1 MKKNAAASKKH
12 RSSKVGQRP
21 SPWAWFWFG
30 LMGLAIVASLARAIY
45 LYQSQGSTEASGV
58 EITAAAAY
66 GRYQTGADYFLDV
79 RTPEEW
85 ALVHLQNSTL
95 IPLADL
101 ASRLNEL
108 PPDRK
113 IVVVCATGSR
123 SRQALGILQKAGL
136 TQAVSMKG
144 GLTAWE
150 AAGYPVIAEP

>member
-1 MKKNAAASKKH
+1 MKKTAAASKKH
-12 RSSKVGQRP
+12 RSAQASQR
-21 SPWAWFWFG
+21 SSLWAWLLFG
-30 LMGLAIVASLARAIY
+30 LLGVVIVVSLARAIY
-45 LYQSQGSTEASGV
+45 LYLSSAGSSVA

-66 GRYQTGADYFLDV
+66 TRYQTGADYFLDV

-85 ALVHLQNSTL
+85 ELLHLQNSTL

-101 ASRLNEL
+101 PKRLTEL
-108 PPDRK
+108 PNDRK

-123 SRQALGILQKAGL
+123 SRQAQEMLQQAGF

-150 AAGYPVIAEP
+150 AAGYPVITGP